1 VVLRARF
8 ANKMW
13 QWQGRIV
20 RTDASID
27 EDSRV
32 VYAVAEIDKPFA
44 RLPGSERPPLSPGM
58 FVSATISGRELSG
71 VSLLP
76 RSALLRNGLVMVV
89 DGQQRVREREVQVL
103 QSDPGQLWVQGLA
116 AGERVIARE
125 PALAVAGSQVTA
137 RTVTALAVGS
147 P

>member
-1 VVLRARF
+1 
-8 ANKMW
+8 M
-13 QWQGRIV
+13 
-20 RTDASID
+20 
-27 EDSRV
+27 
-32 VYAVAEIDKPFA
+32 
-44 RLPGSERPPLSPGM
+44 
-58 FVSATISGRELSG
+58 
-71 VSLLP
+71 SLLP
-76 RSALLRNGLVMVV
+76 RSALLRNGMVMVV